1 MYVYCSCCNH
11 KFGQYLSNQAR
22 PSPGETGLSS
32 GVKQTATVY
41 EMTSLC
47 GASLSNILKRLNS
60 VVNIDRVCSLFDQLT
75 KKNYFAEN
83 RCLKSVL
90 THILLNFTGWPLV
103 RWSFENSKNKLNPS
117 SGNPCSLIPQSDRL
131 LHRCKCLP
139 VSISCRRH
147 NPDFSSPSFIWESLD
162 SSFTRRFVWFV
173 YCFPD
178 AYFV

>member
-75 KKNYFAEN
+75 KKTILPKTDASDQFLLIS
-83 RCLKSVL
+83 CSTSLGGLLFDGPLKIRKTNWIQVQVIHVVLYLNQIVYCTAASV
-90 THILLNFTGWPLV
+90 F
-103 RWSFENSKNKLNPS
+103 
-117 SGNPCSLIPQSDRL
+117 
-131 LHRCKCLP
+131 P
-139 VSISCRRH
+139 VSIIPIFLVR
-147 NPDFSSPSFIWESLD
+147 PSYGSLD